1 MSRLSPPCHM
11 EQLQIGTRDLPPTT
25 HLRSLSHGTQLEA
38 LTVFQEHTAGMHLS
52 HAKSAKSHP
61 REGSSV
67 GVMTYQQHPVR
78 LAARLRILDHTDRH
92 HRHHLHHRHAKER
105 CVHASTYHTTPV
117 LTAEESGVSTRSS
130 ADNFQSR
137 SSYRIRMLARTT
149 RISSRWLR

>member
-1 MSRLSPPCHM
+1 M

-105 CVHASTYHTTPV
+105 CLDQIKCGQLPV
-117 LTAEESGVSTRSS
+117 EVLVQDKDAGENDTHFIKMAEMIKNAREETRSYPETHS
-130 ADNFQSR
+130 QSV
-137 SSYRIRMLARTT
+137 
-149 RISSRWLR
+149 